1 MNAFTPYIANEHLAR
16 LMIEAE
22 EARIA
27 RQAKGSHPSSTSR
40 LVGALRSL
48 AVRRRTSTEP
58 ALA

>member
-22 EARIA
+22 EARSA
-27 RQAKGSHPSSTSR
+27 RQARAGSSPAGR
-40 LVGALRSL
+40 LIEALRSL
-48 AVRRRTSTEP
+48 AIRRRTPAAP

>member
-22 EARIA
+22 EARSA
-27 RQAKGSHPSSTSR
+27 RQASAGSSPVSR
-40 LVGALRSL
+40 LSQALRSL
-48 AVRRRTSTEP
+48 GIRRRTPAAP